1 MRKRPILLKFFL
13 IFTITIVLSSVL
25 SGVLMSGLVQRY
37 MLNAKEEDIVR
48 TIQALD
54 DLWVACIQ
62 SEYNGKDSKGE
73 WISDKLQQT
82 YEQNL
87 LNLQN
92 TMEQYEGFLGDEA
105 YIFIAKPDGAIAHA
119 YPRLPDDTPALDSA
133 GRKVLPED
141 IMDRFLVRGNTVYL
155 PENEQYAKTIKKD
168 EPLRDQDN
176 FYGLYANRD
185 VRYFTVSQRV
195 TYIHPET
202 KIDTLGGLVIVS
214 VPIPNVVSARNT
226 VVGYFVVA
234 TIAAVVLELIILIFF
249 TKKVTDPLRE
259 LQAAA
264 ARVADGSFEQKIPKR
279 SDDEIGALVESFNQM
294 QESLANLDRMR
305 NDFIA
310 NVSHELR
317 TPMTSIGGFIDAILE
332 GVIPPERQA
341 KYLGIVRNE
350 ITRMNTLVNDL
361 LDVARLQ
368 SGHTKLDFQREDVN
382 LIAADCVSK
391 LEPLIQE
398 KGLNTV
404 LDFHPPQAF
413 AWVDVPSVTRVFI
426 NLIQNAVKFTNSGGT
441 ITVRTGLVRGGVEVT
456 VEDTGQGIS
465 AEDQKMIFER
475 FFKVDQSRGLDK
487 KGTGL
492 GLSLVKNIMKAHG
505 GTVRVESKLGVGSKF
520 IFTIPAEEPKQ
531 NRNEEEI
538 SK

>member
-62 SEYNGKDSKGE
+62 SEHNGKDSKGD
-73 WISDKLQQT
+73 WISGKLQHT
-82 YEQNL
+82 YEQDL

-141 IMDRFLVRGNTVYL
+141 IMDRFLVRGDTVYL
-155 PENEQYAKTIKKD
+155 PENEQYAKTIKQ
-168 EPLRDQDN
+168 EGPLRDQDN
-176 FYGLYANRD
+176 FYGLYANRN
-185 VRYFTVSQRV
+185 VRYFTVSQRI

-226 VVGYFVVA
+226 VVDYFVVV

-368 SGHTKLDFQREDVN
+368 SGHTKLDFKREDVN

-391 LEPLIQE
+391 LEPLIRD
-398 KGLNTV
+398 KGLNTA
-404 LDFHPPQAF
+404 LDFQTSQAF

-505 GTVRVESKLGVGSKF
+505 GTVRVESELGVGSKF
-520 IFTIPAEEPKQ
+520 IFTIPTEEPKQ

>member
-54 DLWVACIQ
+54 DLWVACVQ
-62 SEYNGKDSKGE
+62 SEHNGKDSKGE
-73 WISDKLQQT
+73 WISDKLRQT
-82 YEQNL
+82 YEQDL

-141 IMDRFLVRGNTVYL
+141 IMDRFLVRGDTVYL
-155 PENEQYAKTIKKD
+155 PENEQYAKTIKR
-168 EPLRDQDN
+168 EGPLRDQDN
-176 FYGLYANRD
+176 FYGLYANRN
-185 VRYFTVSQRV
+185 VRYFTVSQRI

-226 VVGYFVVA
+226 VVDYFVVA

-368 SGHTKLDFQREDVN
+368 SGHTKLDFKREDVN

-391 LEPLIQE
+391 LEPLIRD
-398 KGLNTV
+398 KGLNTA
-404 LDFHPPQAF
+404 LDFQTSQAF
-413 AWVDVPSVTRVFI
+413 AWVDVSSVTRVFI

-505 GTVRVESKLGVGSKF
+505 GTVRVESELGVGSKF

-531 NRNEEEI
+531 NGNEEEI